1 MTFYCLK
8 VDVFASRDID
18 SRFSS
23 REANAVKEW
32 RDKSRKPL
40 HVMRDRWRHKMVM
53 LAGAWD
59 TDLTRNNA
67 RIDWNNVWHVM
78 LKNPL
83 LYAGRDQHIP
93 DQKLLEK

>member
-1 MTFYCLK
+1 
-8 VDVFASRDID
+8 
-18 SRFSS
+18 
-23 REANAVKEW
+23 VKEW
-32 RDKSRKPL
+32 RDKSTKPL
-40 HVMRDRWRHKMVM
+40 HVMRDHMRHKMVM

-67 RIDWNNVWHVM
+67 RTDWKHAWNIM